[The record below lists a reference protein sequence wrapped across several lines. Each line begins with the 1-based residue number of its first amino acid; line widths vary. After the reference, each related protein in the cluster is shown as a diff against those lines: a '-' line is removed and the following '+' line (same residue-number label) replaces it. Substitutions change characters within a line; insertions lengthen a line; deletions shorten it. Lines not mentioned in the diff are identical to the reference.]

1 MSITRHEAHA
11 AAMGTAPLAAALA
24 TPPYN
29 DRFQQRY
36 GSALSPQAITAAQRM
51 GDTGYLYQ
59 FIDILD
65 ELRESDPHL
74 HAELF
79 KREAMVAGAE
89 WELRPPEDSG
99 ALGAEIAKYC
109 TRVLG
114 DIESTSDTSLSFAD
128 ALMHLQ
134 SAVYYGRAVAEVVW
148 SPDGRTP
155 ASLDFVHARR
165 LAYATDWRL
174 HLWDA
179 TGNGGNALGSA
190 QTDAERAFAQFP
202 GVPFDAFPTG
212 KFIVHR
218 PRVRGGYP
226 TREGL
231 GRTVCWFSCFKKFN
245 VRDLLAYAEWAGRG
259 LRVGTFA
266 SGNDPQNPARATPED
281 VAILKTAL
289 EAMSS
294 TVSVVVPD
302 TTKLQV
308 VDAPANNHVHSELQQ
323 LCNAE
328 ISKAVLGATLTS
340 EGGQSGGNRALG
352 EVHERVSLMIARRDA
367 SALAATLRRDLLRPM
382 VERAFGAGAPVPA
395 FAFAVDPAADLD
407 ALAKRLKIAVEAGV
421 KIGQRDARNLLQFP
435 DPQPDDEPLQA
446 PLAPAPSPQPTP

>member
-1 MSITRHEAHA
+1 MSITTRHEAHA
-11 AAMGTAPLAAALA
+11 EAMGAGSLGLAIAA
-24 TPPYN
+24 PPYN

-99 ALGAEIAKYC
+99 ATGAAIATWC
-109 TRVLG
+109 TRILK

-134 SAVYYGRAVAEVVW
+134 GAVYHGRAVAEVVW
-148 SPDGRTP
+148 SRDGRVP
-155 ASLDFVHARR
+155 QSLDFVHARR

-179 TGNGGNALGSA
+179 TGGGGPGIGSTP
-190 QTDAERAFAQFP
+190 TDAERAFAQFP
-202 GVPFDAFPTG
+202 GVPFDVFPAG

-218 PRVRGGYP
+218 PRIRGGYP

-245 VRDLLAYAEWAGRG
+245 IRDLLAYAEWAGRG
-259 LRVGTFA
+259 LRVGEFA
-266 SGNDPQNPARATPED
+266 SGNDPQNPSRATPED
-281 VAILKTAL
+281 VEILKSAL

-294 TVSVVVPD
+294 TVSVVIPD
-302 TTKLQV
+302 TTKLTV
-308 VDAPANNHVHSELQQ
+308 HSAPNNNHVHSELQQ

-352 EVHERVSLMIARRDA
+352 EVHERVGLMIARRDA
-367 SALAATLRRDLLRPM
+367 SSLGSTLRRDLLRPM
-382 VERAFGAGAPVPA
+382 VERTFGVGSPVPS

-407 ALAKRLKIAVEAGV
+407 ALAKRIQIAAAAGV
-421 KIGQRDARNLLQFP
+421 EIGQRDARNLLQLP
-435 DPQPDDEPLQA
+435 DPQPGDPLLTRPAA
-446 PLAPAPSPQPTP
+446 PPTP